1 MGNARIV
8 EGLTVISH
16 MVSQW
21 YRVGKAGMGMKISI
35 LIDPFQ
41 KFHLPS
47 VSQAASHHN
56 ICGVHCTAVLLE
68 NRRILVLYR
77 LYDESTRSECVLVFY
92 FTRVRSAE
100 RTHVPTT
107 TV

>member
-8 EGLTVISH
+8 GPNRYIPHGISV
-16 MVSQW
+16 VS
-21 YRVGKAGMGMKISI
+21 RCKGRNGMKISI